1 MPEKPRMN
9 EKKWPLHFE
18 PAPGKKRWEIVDR
31 AEPNLIRELFPYT
44 EPPKV
49 AFDGSTVPMDP
60 AEEIFITDTT
70 FRDGQQARQPYTVQ
84 QIVDLYKLMAKLGGP
99 NGVIRKS
106 EFFLYTNKDREA
118 VEKCRAL
125 GYKYPQVNGWIRAQ
139 IKDFELVK
147 QAGLKETGILT
158 SLSDYHIYHKL
169 KKTRKQAVEDYLKIV
184 DAALENGI
192 IPRCHF
198 EDSTRGDFWQV
209 TIPFAQ
215 RLMERAEQ
223 AKIPVLIRFPDTMG
237 FGVPWPE
244 AAPPRSIP
252 KLVYYLH
259 HEAGVPKEWLEGHNH
274 NDFHMVIA
282 NSVAAWLYGAA
293 ANNGTLLSIGERTG
307 NTPLEGLVMWYVML
321 TGDNSVELSVIT
333 EIAEYY
339 QSQLGETIPTR
350 QPFVGERFNITQAG
364 IHADGLMKD
373 EEIYNI
379 FDTTKILR
387 RPPGVMITDKTGT
400 AGITLWVERYIGQDL
415 VGTLD
420 KRDPK
425 IQAIEKAIVAE
436 YEKGRVSSMSNEE
449 MASLF
454 KKHAAEKWS
463 PEVEKRLASRGVRVS
478 DNSKS

>member
-1 MPEKPRMN
+1 MPERSRVNPN
-9 EKKWPLHFE
+9 WPLRFK
-18 PAPGKKRWEIVDR
+18 PAPGKKRWEVIDR

-44 EPPKV
+44 EPPRM
-49 AFDGSTVPMDP
+49 AFDGETVPMDP
-60 AEEIFITDTT
+60 ADEIFITDTT

-106 EFFLYTNKDREA
+106 EFFLYTSKDREA
-118 VEKCRAL
+118 VEKCQAL
-125 GYKYPQVNGWIRAQ
+125 GYPYPQVNGWIRAQ

-147 QAGLKETGILT
+147 AAGLKETGILT

-169 KKTRKQAVEDYLKIV
+169 KKTRTQAVEDYLRIV

-198 EDSTRGDFWQV
+198 EDSTRSDFWQV
-209 TIPFAQ
+209 TVPFAQ

-223 AKIPVLIRFPDTMG
+223 ADLPVLIRFPDTMG

-252 KLVYYLH
+252 K
-259 HEAGVPKEWLEGHNH
+259 AWLEGHNH
-274 NDFHMVIA
+274 NDFYMVIA

-293 ANNGTLLSIGERTG
+293 ANNGTLLGIGERTG
-307 NTPLEGLVMWYVML
+307 NTPIEGLVMWYVML
-321 TGDNSVELSVIT
+321 TGDNSVDLSVIT

-339 QSQLGETIPTR
+339 QNQIGETVPPR
-350 QPFVGERFNITQAG
+350 QPFIGERFNITQAG

-400 AGITLWVERYIGQDL
+400 AGITLWVDRYIGADL
-415 VGTLD
+415 VGVLD

-425 IQAIEKAIVAE
+425 VQAIEKAIIAE
-436 YEKGRVSSMSNEE
+436 YEKGRVSSISNEE
-449 MASLF
+449 MAQLF
-454 KKHAAEKWS
+454 RQYFSEKWS
-463 PEVEKRLASRGVRVS
+463 VEIERRLEARGVRIGL
-478 DNSKS
+478 NSKP